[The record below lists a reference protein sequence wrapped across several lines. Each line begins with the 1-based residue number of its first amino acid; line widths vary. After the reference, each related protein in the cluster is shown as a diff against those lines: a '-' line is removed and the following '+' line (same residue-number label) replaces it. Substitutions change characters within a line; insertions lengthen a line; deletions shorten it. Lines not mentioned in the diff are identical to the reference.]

1 MVLFK
6 NYCMFKQNRLRQEG
20 EINGIIYLIYS
31 LILFALLPAESVRA
45 QCLNVNI
52 DNTCT
57 QYQGVCSS
65 TDFINGC
72 GGSSGW
78 SSSHGTPQLNYMPP
92 QTGIV
97 KAPGYYYLQ
106 IVADNSGSEGVYI
119 PFTFVSQQTYNVYL
133 NLSTTGNGLI
143 NCYAANGLTQHQNPK
158 YTGTTFYGCQA
169 AVESISSKQYIGQA
183 ANTSSAVLS
192 FTANSNFSQLWFY
205 TTFSGGTTFNGMI
218 TGIQVCAV
226 CNVGTPNGLTT
237 SNNEETLNW
246 SPVTGIS
253 YYLVTVSDTHAGT
266 TTTRTYS
273 SPTNSLNYCALSS
286 GDLVSF
292 SVQGVCANGTSMGSS
307 SSAYSFT
314 TAYPNL
320 PAPTQVTYTPPSTL
334 SWQPVAGTNSYLVTV
349 KNLTSGGT
357 GAYPVTGTSVS
368 GSSAELSTGAS
379 YQVSV
384 SSSSGCV
391 YGTPSIPIT
400 FTVPSCSPPT
410 VSNVE
415 GGTYVN
421 LYPVSNAVSYNVGWR
436 NTSGTI
442 VYQINN
448 IGPIITTAGYQATG
462 VPHGSFYIV
471 AQANCSNGATTAWGS
486 PYFGGVQT
494 TSIRLSANLTSTLE
508 TGDGLQVGPEGVTL
522 SPNPSGSQV
531 NVLYNSNRNSTAEVV
546 FMDVLGSERIRK
558 KVAIQVGRNIFT
570 FRIDQLGSGIYFIK
584 VIDGTKI
591 FVNRLAVQK

>member
-1 MVLFK
+1 ML
-6 NYCMFKQNRLRQEG
+6 KQNYLPRGRKTHRFFFIG
-20 EINGIIYLIYS
+20 YSII
-31 LILFALLPAESVRA
+31 LLAFFPTEKVHA
-45 QCLNVNI
+45 QCINVTI

-78 SSSHGTPQLNYMPP
+78 SSSHGTPQLNYMQP
-92 QTGIV
+92 QTGMI

-119 PFTFVSQQTYNVYL
+119 PFNFVSQQTYNVYL
-133 NLSTTGNGLI
+133 NLSTTGSGLI

-169 AVESISSKQYIGQA
+169 AVESISSKQFIGQA
-183 ANTSSAVLS
+183 TNTNSAVLS
-192 FTANSNFSQLWFY
+192 FTANGNYSQLWFY
-205 TTFSGGTTFNGMI
+205 TTFSGGATFNGMI

-226 CNVGTPNGLTT
+226 CNIGVPNGLTT

-246 SPVTGIS
+246 SPVSGVS
-253 YYLVTVSDTHAGT
+253 SYLVTVSDTHVGT
-266 TTTRTYS
+266 TTTRTFS
-273 SPTNSLNYCALSS
+273 SPTNSLNFCALSS
-286 GDLVSF
+286 GDLVTF
-292 SVQGVCANGTSMGSS
+292 SVQGVCANGSAMGSS
-307 SSAYSFT
+307 SAPYSFT

-320 PAPTQVTYTPPSTL
+320 PPPTQVTFTPPSTL

-349 KNLTSGGT
+349 KNLTNGGI

-368 GSSAELSTGAS
+368 GSSAELSTGAT

-391 YGTPSIPIT
+391 YGTPSTPIT

-471 AQANCSNGATTAWGS
+471 AQANCSNGGTTAWGS
-486 PYFGGVQT
+486 PYFGGIQT
-494 TSIRLSANLTSTLE
+494 TAIRLSGNLTSTPE
-508 TGDGLQVGPEGVTL
+508 SRDPLQLGTPGVTL
-522 SPNPSGSQV
+522 TPNPSGAQV
-531 NVLYNSNRNSTAEVV
+531 NVLYNSQRDSFAEIIIIDA
-546 FMDVLGSERIRK
+546 MGSQRIRR
-558 KVAIQVGRNIFT
+558 KVVVSMGRNTFT
-570 FRIDQLGSGIYFIK
+570 LPIDQLGSGVYFLK
-584 VIDGTKI
+584 VIDGTNMY
-591 FVNRLAVQK
+591 VNRLVVEK